1 MLNSAEHEIC
11 LADKYQILN
20 ITITQL
26 SWAWKM
32 FYYLGTCL
40 SICYHF
46 CYVNGFSFLAPVSN
60 LLSLEM
66 YFLYYIFETS
76 YLS

>member
-11 LADKYQILN
+11 LADKYQM
-20 ITITQL
+20 TKYYYYSAEL
-26 SWAWKM
+26 SMKDVLLPRGL
-32 FYYLGTCL
+32 FIDLL
-40 SICYHF
+40 SF
-46 CYVNGFSFLAPVSN
+46 LLRQRFSFLAPVSN